1 MSLSRGA
8 VGTIKSMDD
17 RRIGRILRAVRQRR
31 GLRQSDIAATIGVSQ
46 TVVSRLER
54 GRLESVGLGALRRV
68 ASGARRVDH
77 DHGQLAWR
85 TGRQTARSGACR
97 DRRSR
102 DPDAEGAGVGGGGRS
117 SASITLATAAPS
129 MCSPGTPAVGSL
141 LIIEVKATLTDLQDL
156 LVSLS
161 RKLRVVPDIVR
172 KSLGWDA
179 DHVARIVVVAGTA
192 ANRSVVARHA
202 ATFDASF
209 PARSR
214 EVNTWLRR
222 PVGALAG
229 VWFVSTS
236 SLGTGMS
243 VARTRIRRTSRA
255 RA

>member
-1 MSLSRGA
+1 MSQSRAA
-8 VGTIKSMDD
+8 VGTIKAMDD

-31 GLRQSDIAATIGVSQ
+31 GLRQSDVAATIGVGQ
-46 TVVSRLER
+46 TMISRLER
-54 GRLESVGLGALRRV
+54 GRLESVGLATLRRV
-68 ASGARRVDH
+68 AMELDVSITISANWRGGQGDRLLDRAHAAIVDH
-77 DHGQLAWR
+77 VIKTLTELEWEIVPEFSFNHFGDRGSVDVLAWHP
-85 TGRQTARSGACR
+85 GRR
-97 DRRSR
+97 
-102 DPDAEGAGVGGGGRS
+102 
-117 SASITLATAAPS
+117 I
-129 MCSPGTPAVGSL
+129 L

-172 KSLGWDA
+172 ESLGWDA
-179 DHVARIVVVAGTA
+179 DHVARIVVVASTA
-192 ANRSVVARHA
+192 ANRSIVARHA

-214 EVNTWLRR
+214 EVSTWLRR
-222 PVGALAG
+222 PFGALAG

-243 VARTRIRRTSRA
+243 VARTRIRRTSRR

>member
-1 MSLSRGA
+1 MSLSRVA
-8 VGTIKSMDD
+8 IGTIQPMDD
-17 RRIGRILRAVRQRR
+17 RRIGRILRAVRRRR

-54 GRLESVGLGALRRV
+54 GRLESVGLDTLRRV
-68 ASGARRVDH
+68 ATELDVSITITASWHGGQGDRLLDRAHAAIVDH
-77 DHGQLAWR
+77 VIQTLKGLEWEVIPEFSFNHFGDRGSVDVLAWHPVHR
-85 TGRQTARSGACR
+85 
-97 DRRSR
+97 
-102 DPDAEGAGVGGGGRS
+102 
-117 SASITLATAAPS
+117 I
-129 MCSPGTPAVGSL
+129 L

-161 RKLRVVPDIVR
+161 RNLRVVPDIVR

-214 EVNTWLRR
+214 KVNTWLRR
-222 PVGALAG
+222 PFGALAG

-243 VARTRIRRTSRA
+243 VARARIRRTSRG

>member
-1 MSLSRGA
+1 MSLSRA
-8 VGTIKSMDD
+8 ADGTIQSMDD

-46 TVVSRLER
+46 SVISRLER

-68 ASGARRVDH
+68 AMELDVSISIAANWHGGQGDRLLDRAHAAIVDH
-77 DHGQLAWR
+77 VIQTLKELEWEVMPEFSFNHFGDRGSVDVLAWHPVHR
-85 TGRQTARSGACR
+85 
-97 DRRSR
+97 
-102 DPDAEGAGVGGGGRS
+102 V
-117 SASITLATAAPS
+117 
-129 MCSPGTPAVGSL
+129 L
-141 LIIEVKATLTDLQDL
+141 LVIEVKATLTDLQDL

-179 DHVARIVVVAGTA
+179 DHVARIVIVAGTA
-192 ANRSVVARHA
+192 ANRSIVARHA
-202 ATFDASF
+202 ATFVASF

-214 EVNTWLRR
+214 EIHAWLRR
-222 PVGALAG
+222 PLGALAG

-236 SLGTGMS
+236 SLGGGMS
-243 VARTRIRRTSRA
+243 VARTRIRRTSRV